1 MKKTVGITKY
11 EIHWQILR
19 SSLKGRFNDDLQ
31 YKLERAYSYYKDKPS
46 YDRHER
52 VSNWIEGLHKGFK
65 DNYKRDLL
73 IDLASKLDF
82 HDLSKYQESIN
93 KDSDFGVYNIDQL
106 KFLWKDLLK
115 TNLSWLNK
123 GYFHNGLNIFMDKLS
138 KYIDVDKDLLEISRE
153 KSKYL
158 KNRHKFFF

>member
-1 MKKTVGITKY
+1 MKKTAGITKY

-31 YKLERAYSYYKDKPS
+31 YKLERVYSYYKDKPS
-46 YDRHER
+46 YDRYER
-52 VSNWIEGLHKGFK
+52 VFNWIEGLHRGFK

-73 IDLASKLDF
+73 MDLASKLDF
-82 HDLSKYQESIN
+82 HDLSKCQESIN
-93 KDSDFGVYNIDQL
+93 KDSDFGVYNINQL
-106 KFLWKDLLK
+106 QFLWKDLLK

-123 GYFHNGLNIFMDKLS
+123 GYFHNELNTFMDKLS
-138 KYIDVDKDLLEISRE
+138 GYIDVDKKLLEISRE

-158 KNRHKFFF
+158 KNHHKFFF